1 MPLEDAYVPDVI
13 PTADVEYFEKGGF
26 GGRLGWGETPALL
39 VVDLTEEFTSGEF
52 SLGRSD
58 VGDAVVEATA
68 RLLEA
73 AREAGLPVF
82 FTKPDGDLPPAYP
95 GTAKEPDGGDRA
107 AERQQ
112 ANVIREEIAPRDD
125 ERVIEKP
132 RASAFFDTHLASELH
147 HHGVDTAIVT
157 GMTTSGCIRAS
168 VVDAYSSNVRPIV
181 PIECV
186 GDRSTVSHEVS
197 LFDMDM
203 KYADVTPMSD
213 VVSEIR
219 GTAVSVEDRSGS
231 R

>member
-13 PTADVEYFEKGGF
+13 PTTDLEYFEKGGF
-26 GGRLGWGETPALL
+26 GGRLGWGEAPALL
-39 VVDLTEEFTSGEF
+39 VVDLTKEFTSEEF

-68 RLLEA
+68 RLLET
-73 AREAGLPVF
+73 AREAGVPVF
-82 FTKPDGDLPPAYP
+82 YTKPDGDLPSAYP
-95 GTAKEPDGGDRA
+95 GTAKEPEGGDRSVDR
-107 AERQQ
+107 EQG
-112 ANVIREEIAPRDD
+112 NVIRGEIEPR
-125 ERVIEKP
+125 EGEHVIEKP

-147 HHGVDTAIVT
+147 HYGVDTAIVT
-157 GMTTSGCIRAS
+157 GMTTSGCVRAT

-186 GDRSTVSHEVS
+186 GDRATISHEVS

-203 KYADVTPMSD
+203 KYADVTSLTD
-213 VVSEIR
+213 VVDHVR
-219 GTAVSVEDRSGS
+219 GARDAVENRPEG